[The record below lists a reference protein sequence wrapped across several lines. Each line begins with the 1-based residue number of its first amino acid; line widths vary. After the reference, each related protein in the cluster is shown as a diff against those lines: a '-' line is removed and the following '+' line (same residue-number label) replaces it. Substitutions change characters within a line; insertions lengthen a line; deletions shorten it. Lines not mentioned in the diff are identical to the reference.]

1 MPIYEFHC
9 DDCSTSFET
18 LVRPGHDEDAQ
29 CPSCAG
35 VRLNR
40 ELSVFASG
48 RTQNGDS
55 MPAPG
60 AAMPRGGGC
69 CGGGCGCH

>member
-9 DDCSTSFET
+9 DDCATSFET

-35 VRLNR
+35 MRLSR

-55 MPAPG
+55 MAAPG
-60 AAMPRGGGC
+60 AAMPRGGC